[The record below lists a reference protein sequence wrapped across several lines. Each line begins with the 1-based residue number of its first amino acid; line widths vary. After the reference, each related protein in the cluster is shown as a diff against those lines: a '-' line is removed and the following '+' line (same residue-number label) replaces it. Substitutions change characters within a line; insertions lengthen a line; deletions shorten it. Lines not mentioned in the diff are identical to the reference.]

1 MALPSLKTINWVTTD
16 CYGTLIDWERGILDA
31 CKKEAAKDG
40 FSFEEQPFLDRFM
53 EVQADT
59 MLTNP
64 ATWLSAFRGGRAGT
78 SLRPAKE

>member
-40 FSFEEQPFLDRFM
+40 FSFEEQPFLDR
-53 EVQADT
+53 
-59 MLTNP
+59 LR
-64 ATWLSAFRGGRAGT
+64 RGQTGQPHFALVTGSDRHNA
-78 SLRPAKE
+78 P